1 MTMKRVR
8 ITPTIANE
16 YMDRM
21 LDEIPERLMS
31 PGEYDLTDDE
41 AREVRNDAK
50 FMADT
55 KNGPEEMRTALRSA
69 YRALAKQLS

>member
-1 MTMKRVR
+1 MPRVR

-21 LDEIPERLMS
+21 PDEIPERLMVA
-31 PGEYDLTDDE
+31 GTYDITDDE
-41 AREVRNDAK
+41 ARTVRADAK

-55 KNGPEEMRTALRSA
+55 KNGPEEMRPALRSA
-69 YRALAKQLS
+69 YRALAKRLS